1 MYDIKITQ
9 HLKPGRL
16 EWNFGHVQ
24 IYDNNRDEGLL
35 QATVDHEPWRPL
47 ISSTVARQRPRMFDK
62 ELLAMLREQ
71 YVSCVDRPRSPARRR
86 PRGTGAAAPRPLEP
100 GGRSHD
106 RWRRGG
112 KLQRRRRRRR
122 LSGPLP
128 LQQAL
133 PPSGVW
139 SEVVFQDDR
148 ESLSRL
154 QVDMFRTVQELL
166 QFDEAADDYD
176 GRPLIT
182 MRCRAASLREPVS
195 STTARR

>member
-1 MYDIKITQ
+1 
-9 HLKPGRL
+9 
-16 EWNFGHVQ
+16 
-24 IYDNNRDEGLL
+24 
-35 QATVDHEPWRPL
+35 
-47 ISSTVARQRPRMFDK
+47 
-62 ELLAMLREQ
+62 
-71 YVSCVDRPRSPARRR
+71 
-86 PRGTGAAAPRPLEP
+86 
-100 GGRSHD
+100 
-106 RWRRGG
+106 
-112 KLQRRRRRRR
+112 
-122 LSGPLP
+122 

-166 QFDEAADDYD
+166 PFHAAAVDYH